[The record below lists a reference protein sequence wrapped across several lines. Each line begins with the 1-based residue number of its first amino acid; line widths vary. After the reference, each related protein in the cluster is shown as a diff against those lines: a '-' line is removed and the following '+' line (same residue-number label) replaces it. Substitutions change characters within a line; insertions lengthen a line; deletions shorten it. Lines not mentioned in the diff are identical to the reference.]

1 MRIAGGERDGNQET
15 SRRVLIENSDVVHYV
30 WTRPREGVGREAPRN
45 VASNRRAEN
54 AARHSVEGR
63 WLPLRGDTLKLMTV
77 QIVLRRLSPAN
88 CTHDRRPLG
97 SAYAEWDT
105 RSFEQAQSAS
115 VRRPHP
121 FGLCTVIRH
130 ENHTKQHERRVVSWL
145 VGGNVERWNTTL
157 RGRSRRIGVESS
169 IPVGCPD

>member
-1 MRIAGGERDGNQET
+1 MVAPSGRYTKTDDGANRLAT
-15 SRRVLIENSDVVHYV
+15 IES
-30 WTRPREGVGREAPRN
+30 
-45 VASNRRAEN
+45 SK
-54 AARHSVEGR
+54 
-63 WLPLRGDTLKLMTV
+63 LP
-77 QIVLRRLSPAN
+77 
-88 CTHDRRPLG
+88 
-97 SAYAEWDT
+97 

-169 IPVGCPD
+169 IPVGCPDWRGCEHRRGGGQRAAGPPSARCEVRRRAMRITHHVCRAAEWWLCCAKRERGGLGGENSRSIDAA